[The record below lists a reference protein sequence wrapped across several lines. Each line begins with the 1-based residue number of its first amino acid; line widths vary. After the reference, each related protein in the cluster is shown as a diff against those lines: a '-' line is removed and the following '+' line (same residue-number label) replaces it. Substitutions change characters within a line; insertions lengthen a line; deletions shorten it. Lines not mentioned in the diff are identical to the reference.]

1 MTSAKAALRK
11 WATAGLCGFFYFFM
25 WPGLVCAGHHDNSE
39 LSVDVCVCV
48 CVCIYKRDLSYSDLE
63 EAYGG
68 NKMLSLCVVFRFD
81 HYKNI
86 CKENAEKIPNSF
98 KVLSSGAH

>member
-1 MTSAKAALRK
+1 M
-11 WATAGLCGFFYFFM
+11 
-25 WPGLVCAGHHDNSE
+25 
-39 LSVDVCVCV
+39 
-48 CVCIYKRDLSYSDLE
+48 YKRDLSYSDLE

-86 CKENAEKIPNSF
+86 CKENAEKIPNYSLKYSLLVHINRCMICLSGLVRYFSF
-98 KVLSSGAH
+98 I